1 MIQLIR
7 HSSFVLVLLLW
18 SCAPDTQSPIQLKYI
33 IKAID
38 TVQNQMS
45 VRIELINNSSFS
57 FEKSAW
63 QLHWNQMKGQ
73 VINSSLPRDITYT
86 HVNGDNYMFLQ
97 FNGEWKLKV
106 KDTLSFEFQQK
117 GIMDRL
123 VMGPMGAF
131 IVDGQTPYPVETTIF
146 WEEADHLSSLQ
157 IPTASE
163 RYDNLEGIYLLPR
176 DSLLKLVP
184 DAVSIAYK
192 PNRRA
197 AEDQWRISIDPQ
209 LDSNRSNVA
218 SLMSSLFEQ
227 RIVFDTSKSVNF
239 FIRHNPSL
247 SSEAYGLEISETHII
262 IESSAYPGIVYG
274 LQSLRQLIDLAK
286 VERTEWPLIQVTD
299 APRFSYRGFLLDI
312 ARNFYGLSKLK
323 QIIDLMSQFKL
334 NHLDLRLTDD
344 EGWRLEIDE
353 LPELTS
359 VGSKRGYTNTEFDR
373 LIPMFGSGAMGTS
386 QSNGYLTQEEFKELI
401 TYAAIR
407 NVKIIPQISFPSHA
421 RAAVKAMESR
431 YHYYTNLGKF
441 DKANEYRL
449 LDPEDQS
456 IYRSAQNYNDNIVCI
471 CSESAYRFYDKVLS
485 SVTQNYRDVGVPLTL
500 LSIGADEVPYGA
512 WQKSPLCEKF
522 MKQNRDSIHSI
533 AELYTYN
540 LKRLKKLLNQRGITM
555 AGWEDILL
563 DHSDKS
569 QGETRLVKETF
580 DYEIIP
586 YVWNTSWGEG
596 REDMIYKMANAGFT
610 PIMSNSSAFYFD
622 MTDDKDIENY
632 GLNWS
637 GYVDYFDTWAIN
649 PLDVFSNLS
658 LIDKHHLSPAYINQ
672 RIKLEPDKRS
682 NFLGI
687 QSQLWTETAIN
698 EDILD
703 ELLLPNLIVFA
714 ERAWSSSPDWHEITD
729 PTLQR
734 KTSRAEWNV
743 FSNTLG
749 QRILPLINYWYPSL
763 AFHLP
768 KPGAKIIDGQW
779 KVRSSF
785 PGLKIHYSV
794 NGQLPN
800 STHPAYESPIE
811 TDVSQSLQLRVFDTK
826 GRGGKSITTSF

>member
-7 HSSFVLVLLLW
+7 HASIVLILLFW
-18 SCAPDTQSPIQLKYI
+18 SCAPDAQNTIQLKYI
-33 IKAID
+33 IKSMD
-38 TVQNQMS
+38 TIQNQMS
-45 VRIELINNSSFS
+45 IRIELINNSPIS
-57 FEKSAW
+57 FEASPW
-63 QLHWNQMKGQ
+63 QLHWNQMKGS
-73 VINSSLPRDITYT
+73 VINSSLPQDITYT

-97 FNGEWKLKV
+97 FNNPWKLRA
-106 KDTLSFEFQQK
+106 KDTLSFEFQQN

-131 IVDGQTPYPVETTIF
+131 IVDGQTPYSVESTIF
-146 WEEADHLSSLQ
+146 WEEADNLSSLQ

-163 RYDNLEGIYLLPR
+163 RYDNLEGIHLLPK

-184 DAVSIAYK
+184 QAVSIAYK
-192 PNRRA
+192 SNQRTA
-197 AEDQWRISIDPQ
+197 DDEWNVFIDPQ
-209 LDSNRSNVA
+209 LDSYHSNVNL
-218 SLMSSLFEQ
+218 LMPSLFEQ
-227 RIVFDTSKSVNF
+227 DIVFDSSKSVNF

-247 SSEAYGLEISETHII
+247 SSEAYGLEIAENHII
-262 IESSAYPGIVYG
+262 LESSSYPGIVYG
-274 LQSLRQLIDLAK
+274 LQSLRQVIDLAK
-286 VERTEWPLIQVTD
+286 IEQTEWPLIEVTD
-299 APRFSYRGFLLDI
+299 APRFGYRGFLLDI
-312 ARNFYGLSKLK
+312 ARNYYGLSKLK
-323 QIIDLMSQFKL
+323 QVVDLMSQFKL

-344 EGWRLEIDE
+344 EGWRLEIDG
-353 LPELTS
+353 LPELTT
-359 VGSKRGYTNTEFDR
+359 VGSKRGYTITEFDR

-386 QSNGYLTQEEFKELI
+386 QSNGYLTQEAFKELL
-401 TYAAIR
+401 TYAAVR
-407 NVKIIPQISFPSHA
+407 NVKVIPQISFPSHA

-431 YHYYTNLGKF
+431 YHYYMNLGEL
-441 DKANEYRL
+441 DKANEYL
-449 LDPEDQS
+449 LSDPNDQS
-456 IYRSAQNYNDNIVCI
+456 VYRSAQNYNDNIICI
-471 CSESAYRFYDKVLS
+471 CSESSYAFYDKVLT
-485 SVTQNYRDVGVPLTL
+485 SVIQNYRDVGVPLTL
-500 LSIGADEVPYGA
+500 FSIGADEVPYGA

-522 MKQNRDSIHSI
+522 INQNNDSIHSI

-555 AGWEDILL
+555 AGWEDIIL

-569 QGETRLVKETF
+569 QGETQLAKETF

-637 GYVDYFDTWAIN
+637 GNVDYYDTWAIN

-658 LIDKHHLSPAYINQ
+658 LIDKHQLSSAYIDQ
-672 RIKLEPDKRS
+672 RIKLKPDKRS
-682 NFLGI
+682 NFLGV
-687 QSQLWTETAIN
+687 QSQLWTETAAT

-714 ERAWSSSPDWHEITD
+714 ERAWASSPNWHEIKD

-734 KTSRAEWNV
+734 KMSLAEWNV

-768 KPGAKIIDGQW
+768 KPGAKIIDDQW

-785 PGLKIHYSV
+785 PGLKTHYSV
-794 NGQLPN
+794 DGQLPN
-800 STHPAYESPIE
+800 SAHPAYVNPIN
-811 TDVSQSLQLRVFDTK
+811 TSVTKNLQLRTFDTK
-826 GRGGKSITTSF
+826 GRGGKSIRTAF